1 MNLWYLFDSH
11 FPWFSERVHRASE
24 SGTGI
29 EIFCH
34 LHCIIYALVMQL
46 YGKFHCCAVLC
57 CILAK
62 AIHLLLY
69 TIFHR
74 GLSNGWRRV
83 EDRFLSYVVYHQPLS
98 SIKVSTLVLRS
109 LATNKTK
116 SGKRILFNNKHSQD
130 VWLAVADAFEGAL
143 VLFNKVGRSLCWCM
157 FTAIFIYFSLN
168 PLPRNCFGAQINV
181 CSYFFWVV
189 NLLKFIERFEIVSLC
204 LCVL

>member
-1 MNLWYLFDSH
+1 MVAKNRSTFVQLLFITFTAVTLRYDYTNTFSQMNEIKLNEFMIFVRFTFSMIFRTSTQSVWKRNGNRNILPSPLHYLC
-11 FPWFSERVHRASE
+11 P
-24 SGTGI
+24 G
-29 EIFCH
+29 
-34 LHCIIYALVMQL
+34 YATVWEVSLL
-46 YGKFHCCAVLC
+46 CCLC

-62 AIHLLLY
+62 AIHLLLC

-130 VWLAVADAFEGAL
+130 V
-143 VLFNKVGRSLCWCM
+143 
-157 FTAIFIYFSLN
+157 
-168 PLPRNCFGAQINV
+168 
-181 CSYFFWVV
+181 
-189 NLLKFIERFEIVSLC
+189 
-204 LCVL
+204 